1 LEIIRAVPSKDKKD
15 MTHDEV
21 ELTHLYILLRVSESE
36 AELYIKSKRQVPV
49 EMASRIKNLK
59 TEIAEKEK
67 CLQTT

>member
-1 LEIIRAVPSKDKKD
+1 
-15 MTHDEV
+15 MTRNEV

-36 AELYIKSKRQVPV
+36 AELYIKSKHQVPV
-49 EMASRIKNLK
+49 EMASRIIKLK

>member
-1 LEIIRAVPSKDKKD
+1 
-15 MTHDEV
+15 MTRNEV

-36 AELYIKSKRQVPV
+36 AELYIKSKHQVPV
-49 EMASRIKNLK
+49 EMASRITKLK